1 MHYTI
6 FEKSQSAQYSHDLFF
21 SCNGP
26 YFANIRLKYYVGT
39 SCIPNL
45 RFMLD
50 ISVSE
55 YLTFSTA
62 VLVIR
67 APYTNII
74 HLNNISIY
82 NKF

>member
-1 MHYTI
+1 M
-6 FEKSQSAQYSHDLFF
+6 DLI
-21 SCNGP
+21 SLTL
-26 YFANIRLKYYVGT
+26 YDLNIMSVRHVY
-39 SCIPNL
+39 L
-45 RFMLD
+45 RFVLD

-62 VLVIR
+62 AILVLR